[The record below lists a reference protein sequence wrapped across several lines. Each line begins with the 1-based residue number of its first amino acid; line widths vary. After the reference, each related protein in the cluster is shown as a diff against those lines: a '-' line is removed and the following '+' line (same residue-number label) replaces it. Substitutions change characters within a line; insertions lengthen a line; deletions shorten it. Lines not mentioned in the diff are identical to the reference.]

1 MILQTAQGVA
11 ASKDVLGELFERVGW
26 FFARLETYTNV
37 SPTTAMT
44 DIITQILVEVLKIF
58 GIATKEM
65 KRGSA
70 SKFWRIGCV
79 YESSLNYRIE
89 KFLRKLAGMAD
100 LEDALKK
107 LDRLTQEEARMAN
120 AEVLR
125 LAHSIRDGVEI
136 VDGKVE
142 EVGDKVG
149 DVGDKVQ
156 CVDDK
161 VQVVIE
167 GARGMSGQLSNLS
180 NI

>member
-1 MILQTAQGVA
+1 M
-11 ASKDVLGELFERVGW
+11 SKDVLAELFERIGY
-26 FFARLETYTNV
+26 FFERLETYTNV

-44 DIITQILVEVLKIF
+44 NIITQILVEVLNIF
-58 GIATKEM
+58 GIATKEL

-70 SKFWRIGCV
+70 SKFRRIACIYVFAKHCV
-79 YESSLNYRIE
+79 E
-89 KFLRKLAGMAD
+89 KFLRKLAGMAN

-125 LAHSIRDGVEI
+125 LAHDIRDGVKI
-136 VDGKVE
+136 VDGRVK

-149 DVGDKVQ
+149 DVGHKVQ

-161 VQVVIE
+161 VQVVID
-167 GARGMSGQLSNLS
+167 GARDMSGGLLCPS
-180 NI
+180 NIFQTANKRRRT